1 MSIMKDAS
9 ASIPRLEQSLASQLR
24 AEREA
29 RSWSLSDLA
38 KQSGVS
44 RAMINK
50 VERAQ
55 ASPTAALL
63 GRLSGAFGLT
73 LSTLLARAE
82 NDATGADRLM
92 RASQQPL
99 WRDPET
105 GYLRRSISP
114 PGSEPELIHVELSP
128 KGRVPYPASAY
139 AHIQGQCI
147 WVISGTLVF
156 REGDVEYNLAEGDC
170 LRLGPPAECE
180 FINDSAIACVYL
192 VALTRR

>member
-1 MSIMKDAS
+1 MSTIKDAS
-9 ASIPRLEQSLASQLR
+9 ASITRLEQSLAARLR

-29 RSWSLSDLA
+29 RGWSLSDLA
-38 KQSGVS
+38 KHSGVS
-44 RAMINK
+44 RAMINR

-55 ASPTAALL
+55 ASPTATLL

-82 NDATGADRLM
+82 SDASGADRLM
-92 RASQQPL
+92 RAGQQPV

-105 GYLRRSISP
+105 GYIRRSISP
-114 PGSEPELIHVELSP
+114 PGSEPELVHIELPSE
-128 KGRVPYPASAY
+128 GRVPYPASAY

-147 WVISGTLVF
+147 WVLAGTLVF
-156 REGDVEYNLAEGDC
+156 REGDVEHRLVVGDC
-170 LRLGPPAECE
+170 LKLGSPDDCE
-180 FINDSAIACVYL
+180 FINESKTACVYL